1 MVGVDIEQYDD
12 KSPSKYLRGLLR
24 DADFP
29 NDPVAQTAYKSY
41 LGVVPSSPIGFENLT
56 YLVNKYMEKPPF
68 NFPNPVSNLG
78 GIKLVREFRLGKKAV
93 KRVRKVSLSTVHFQ

>member
-1 MVGVDIEQYDD
+1 VVGVDIEQYDD

-41 LGVVPSSPIGFENLT
+41 LGVVPSSPVGFENLT
-56 YLVNKYMEKPPF
+56 YLVTIW
-68 NFPNPVSNLG
+68 VHCSC
-78 GIKLVREFRLGKKAV
+78 ILVTFAN
-93 KRVRKVSLSTVHFQ
+93 